1 MFVENYALRE
11 RSRDEL
17 EYLER
22 VKKLRRIEISAKKAY
37 AELMNDVI
45 RRENVGELVENDED
59 EANRENEGQ
68 QQQANAAASNP
79 TNYLFPSLLNLAF
92 KGSIGSLFNGDSSL
106 FYNQFELFTREQKRM
121 QIVLIQDA
129 VYRIKENFNK
139 EFEIVMQRKHQ
150 EIGRIKEKNMRL
162 KQIYIDLNE
171 EAMLVEP
178 QFGDSENPELL
189 FEVKDSE
196 VSKLCPIARSKWQK
210 VTNNLLNQIRSK

>member
-22 VKKLRRIEISAKKAY
+22 VKKLRRIEMSAKKAY

-45 RRENVGELVENDED
+45 RRENVGELVENDEE
-59 EANRENEGQ
+59 EASKESESQ
-68 QQQANAAASNP
+68 QQQANAASSNP
-79 TNYLFPSLLNLAF
+79 TSYLFPSLINLAF
-92 KGSIGSLFNGDSSL
+92 KGSIGSLFNGDSAF

-121 QIVLIQDA
+121 QIALIQDA

-139 EFEIVMQRKHQ
+139 EFELVMQRKHQ
-150 EIGRIKEKNMRL
+150 EIGRIKEKNQRL

-171 EAMLVEP
+171 EAMLAEP

-196 VSKLCPIARSKWQK
+196 VNECTFLFKKNTI
-210 VTNNLLNQIRSK
+210 N